1 MAERE
6 VCEWVT
12 GYIGKRVNETE
23 LTNYLTESCKNDSFP
38 EFVCDFISKHID
50 DVYQF
55 LFGGALCNY
64 LTKC

>member
-1 MAERE
+1 MAEHE

-12 GYIGKRVNETE
+12 GYIGKQVNETE
-23 LTNYLTESCKNDSFP
+23 LTDYLTESCKNDSFP

-55 LFGGALCNY
+55 LF
-64 LTKC
+64 